1 MVGRNG
7 QVAGKRSIASDPRG
21 HSHPRWLVFTLAV
34 IASAAINNETGYSF
48 TVSSG
53 NTSNQSVGAHTTTT
67 IASGTIVGKS
77 KEGKTFGGSCKDGDS
92 LVVKEEKGVPILMP
106 K

>member
-1 MVGRNG
+1 MNAPRRARLGRLSWI
-7 QVAGKRSIASDPRG
+7 AGCGLA
-21 HSHPRWLVFTLAV
+21 TLATLAGAGV
-34 IASAAINNETGYSF
+34 ARASCRISNETGYSF

-67 IASGTIVGKS
+67 IAPGTIVGKS
-77 KEGKTFGGSCKDGDS
+77 KEGKTFGGSCKDGDN
-92 LVVKEEKGVPILMP
+92 LILKEDKGVPILMP

>member
-1 MVGRNG
+1 MYGRRTRFG
-7 QVAGKRSIASDPRG
+7 RLS
-21 HSHPRWLVFTLAV
+21 WLVLGGLVTLAFGREAR
-34 IASAAINNETGYSF
+34 ASCRISNETAYSF
-48 TVSSG
+48 NVSSG